1 MKPQDPND
9 GESKQIAILSAG
21 LTGIVCLV
29 AITTVVV
36 LGMRR
41 RQNENSTKGKLSSN
55 FVDCNQKKSN
65 LYHANHH
72 IRKMKYSL
80 GQTSFLYRRRHN

>member
-9 GESKQIAILSAG
+9 GESKQIGILSAG

-29 AITTVVV
+29 AITIVVV

-41 RQNENSTKGKLSSN
+41 RQNENSTQGKLSSN
-55 FVDCNQKKSN
+55 FDDCNQKIIILEK
-65 LYHANHH
+65 
-72 IRKMKYSL
+72 
-80 GQTSFLYRRRHN
+80 